1 MEEMNFN
8 TQHDFKDIVSVD
20 KLFKVFF
27 LYIEL
32 WSENEEKNFIIY
44 PCIKIFCYLWC
55 FNGFQGRF
63 DYDRNIIK

>member
-32 WSENEEKNFIIY
+32 
-44 PCIKIFCYLWC
+44 
-55 FNGFQGRF
+55 
-63 DYDRNIIK
+63 